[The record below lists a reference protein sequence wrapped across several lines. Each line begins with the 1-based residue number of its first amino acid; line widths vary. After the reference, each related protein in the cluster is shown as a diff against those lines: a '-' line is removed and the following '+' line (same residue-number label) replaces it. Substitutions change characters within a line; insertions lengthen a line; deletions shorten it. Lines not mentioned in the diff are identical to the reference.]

1 MYKIKLADGTTLMRL
16 ELNGNCYISDE
27 TLTEDTFRGK
37 LSYVEI
43 TDDDG
48 HTEAYSDMVLVWPAV
63 PEGDSRTWFILME
76 KPEQQKKEENTWQA
90 ITEIE
95 ITQIEQMQQM
105 TDLEIEVMAN
115 EQQTV

>member
-1 MYKIKLADGTTLMRL
+1 MYKIKLADGTTLARL

-27 TLTEDTFRGK
+27 KLTADTFNRK

-48 HTEAYSDMVLVWPAV
+48 YTVAYNDMMLVWPAV
-63 PEGDSRTWFILME
+63 PEGDSRTWFILLE

-90 ITEIE
+90 ITEME